1 MRSPMR
7 PFCVL
12 MLFLNWPFTT
22 TAARKTKL
30 MITRYCSWSTW
41 TPSRMRMTLWG
52 KMAERSS
59 SQTRNG
65 MVVDFLKAMPEMP
78 LLTID
83 LGTLSDRK

>member
-7 PFCVL
+7 PFWVL
-12 MLFLNWPFTT
+12 MLFLNWPLTI

-30 MITRYCSWSTW
+30 MTTRYCSWSTW
-41 TPSRMRMTLWG
+41 KPSNRRSTLPCSTP
-52 KMAERSS
+52 ERSS
-59 SQTRNG
+59 SHARNG
-65 MVVDFLKAMPEMP
+65 MVVVFLKAMPEMP